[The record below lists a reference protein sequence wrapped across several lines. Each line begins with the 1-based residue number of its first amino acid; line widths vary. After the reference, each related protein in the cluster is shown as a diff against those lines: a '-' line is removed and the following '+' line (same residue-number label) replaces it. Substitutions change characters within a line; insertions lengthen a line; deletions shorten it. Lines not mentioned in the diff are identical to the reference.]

1 MYAGAIVVLFLFV
14 IMLLNL
20 QGERRVTGGLGL
32 VAAATAGAL
41 AFTAFLV
48 TLLARAATAPAAT
61 VPPGFGETRA
71 LAERLFTAHLL
82 AFELTSLLLLV
93 AVVGAVALSRR

>member
-1 MYAGAIVVLFLFV
+1 
-14 IMLLNL
+14 
-20 QGERRVTGGLGL
+20 
-32 VAAATAGAL
+32 
-41 AFTAFLV
+41 
-48 TLLARAATAPAAT
+48 
-61 VPPGFGETRA
+61 GFGETRA